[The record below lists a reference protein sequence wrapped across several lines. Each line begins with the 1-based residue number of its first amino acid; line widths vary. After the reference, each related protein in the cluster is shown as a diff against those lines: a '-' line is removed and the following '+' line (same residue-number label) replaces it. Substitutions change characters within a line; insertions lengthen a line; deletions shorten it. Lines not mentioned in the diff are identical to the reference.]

1 MKILRLY
8 TIILLTL
15 ISSYNFAQ
23 GWILDNTATSGGLT
37 IETYYNE
44 QYNNEVVS
52 CYGYTDGHHICP
64 KCFHA
69 YYFGVSVERKQWE
82 KWNKTTWKKMFDK
95 YGNT

>member
-1 MKILRLY
+1 MPDY
-8 TIILLTL
+8 TIDKSDICKTPDYTMEKCD
-15 ISSYNFAQ
+15 ICKK
-23 GWILDNTATSGGLT
+23 
-37 IETYYNE
+37 EHK
-44 QYNNEVVS
+44 